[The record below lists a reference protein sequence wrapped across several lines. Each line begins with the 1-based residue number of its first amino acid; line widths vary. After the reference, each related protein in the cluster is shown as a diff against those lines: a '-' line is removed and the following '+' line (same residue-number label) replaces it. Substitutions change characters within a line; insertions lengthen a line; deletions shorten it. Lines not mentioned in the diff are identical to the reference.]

1 MEHKSK
7 STGLTYSK
15 NTIKQ
20 HLVRFPNSLGCELGE
35 RRVSTRG
42 IELRRPIVKTFFIES
57 GHQDTEL
64 ISSTQELSIFIE
76 KTHASSLVAAV
87 ELLFSLRPICHF
99 LTPNLPLLLLAFFQL
114 DFFPIHVS
122 YLFPLSDC
130 MFRPSPVVS
139 QPTAQF
145 ATC

>member
-1 MEHKSK
+1 MVVCYGVPSLSLFRLENARPSDNQALFLPFR
-7 STGLTYSK
+7 TQQVC
-15 NTIKQ
+15 NVI
-20 HLVRFPNSLGCELGE
+20 VRFPNSLGCELGE
-35 RRVSTRG
+35 RRVYTRG

-122 YLFPLSDC
+122 YLFPLSD
-130 MFRPSPVVS
+130 
-139 QPTAQF
+139 
-145 ATC
+145 